1 MAELIKGLHHAALN
15 CTNVQDKE
23 RAVDFYVNV
32 LGLRADRRS
41 ENITMVDTGCGII
54 EIFANDKEDLPMGV
68 VKHFALATDDTD
80 ACVEAVKKAGY
91 KVFDGPRDVCI
102 PFDPPVPAR
111 IAFMYGPLG
120 EVIEFFQEKKS

>member
-1 MAELIKGLHHAALN
+1 MQRLIKGLHHAALN
-15 CTNVQDKE
+15 CTNPEDKE

-41 ENITMVDTGCGII
+41 ANITMVDTGCGCI
-54 EIFANDKEDLPMGV
+54 EIFANDKEELPQGV
-68 VKHFALATDDTD
+68 VKHFAFAVDDTD
-80 ACVEAVKKAGY
+80 ACVKAVTEAGY
-91 KVFDGPRDVCI
+91 EVFDGPRDVCM

-120 EVIEFFQEKKS
+120 EVIEFFQEK